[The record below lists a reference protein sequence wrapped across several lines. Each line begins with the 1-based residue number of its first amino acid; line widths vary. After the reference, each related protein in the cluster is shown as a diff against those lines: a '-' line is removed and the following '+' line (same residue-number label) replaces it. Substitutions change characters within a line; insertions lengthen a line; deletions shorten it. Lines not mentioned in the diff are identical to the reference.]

1 MTTLATISTIAV
13 LFSWILA
20 QEWRELTR
28 NNRYVVKLSKS
39 KPNARKVGA
48 A

>member
-1 MTTLATISTIAV
+1 MTILVLLLAAL

-28 NNRYVVKLSKS
+28 NNRYAVKLGKARHNERMK
-39 KPNARKVGA
+39 KPA
-48 A
+48 